1 VLRLLGKG
9 DAPWSRFH
17 TLKLTISSRKGSHRQ
32 LFIGNSSVSASL
44 KQASWQ
50 ENHMIEQEH
59 IGGQKLGEWI
69 SENLA
74 TWLMRSGV
82 LAVSLALILSLY
94 EVVT

>member
-1 VLRLLGKG
+1 
-9 DAPWSRFH
+9 
-17 TLKLTISSRKGSHRQ
+17 
-32 LFIGNSSVSASL
+32 
-44 KQASWQ
+44 
-50 ENHMIEQEH
+50 MIEQEH

-94 EVVT
+94 EVVTYEQKRPSGIGGTSLWFRWLWPSLHSCSTKHKSSVSMI

>member
-1 VLRLLGKG
+1 
-9 DAPWSRFH
+9 
-17 TLKLTISSRKGSHRQ
+17 
-32 LFIGNSSVSASL
+32 
-44 KQASWQ
+44 
-50 ENHMIEQEH
+50 MIEQEH